1 VSLTV
6 LLIDLVFAF
15 VLVLYLRLYYCVNL
29 LLYRFSVNKD
39 LYNITYSFNHNT
51 VKPRVYMRIKQYVS
65 LAILKLMNI
74 TVQRSNGQLIE
85 RYGWKV
91 VSRLMQRISRIDR
104 FVFAVEVKSLSTPEG
119 NGLMSLLFSLYLS
132 FFLAWMRALCMKPA
146 YVATFLSNGFVE
158 CCCKCS
164 AEVYCP

>member
-1 VSLTV
+1 MSLTV

-15 VLVLYLRLYYCVNL
+15 VLVLYLRLYYCVIV

-74 TVQRSNGQLIE
+74 TIQRSNGQLIE
-85 RYGWKV
+85 RYGRKV

-119 NGLMSLLFSLYLS
+119 NGLMSLLFSLYL
-132 FFLAWMRALCMKPA
+132 FF
-146 YVATFLSNGFVE
+146 
-158 CCCKCS
+158 
-164 AEVYCP
+164 